1 MRHRAAIF
9 VLDDNDNVLLFHRRK
24 PGEEYYSVPGGG
36 VEPGETPEQA
46 AVRELKEETG
56 LDVTL
61 GDKIGEVE
69 ADANYQYFYVSRTW
83 SGTPALGGEEL
94 EKQSPTNVYDLVWIP
109 IKKLSEID
117 LRGKQKEMLL
127 DYLKK

>member
-9 VLDDNDNVLLFHRRK
+9 VLDNKENVLLFHRFK
-24 PGEEYYSVPGGG
+24 NGEEYYAVPGGG

-61 GDKIGEVE
+61 GEKIGEVE
-69 ADANYQYFYVSRTW
+69 ADANYQYFYISKTW

-94 EKQSPTNVYDLVWIP
+94 AKQSPTNVYDLVWVP
-109 IKKLSEID
+109 IKKTE
-117 LRGKQKEMLL
+117 RN
-127 DYLKK
+127 

>member
-1 MRHRAAIF
+1 MRHRVAIF

-24 PGEEYYSVPGGG
+24 PGEEYYAVPGGG

-61 GDKIGEVE
+61 GEKIGEVE
-69 ADANYQYFYVSRTW
+69 ADGNYQYFYVSKIW

-94 EKQSPTNVYDLVWIP
+94 ERESPTNVYDLVWMP
-109 IKKLSEID
+109 IEELNEID

-127 DYLKK
+127 NYLNR